1 MSVVTFVTLSTIRCN
16 CGGSRLSALRVQ
28 GVNWAWWSTFNPGFW
43 EAEASGSLSLRPA
56 ISTLS
61 CKTSKVTQGN
71 LVSKTIKSKQEKN
84 NLSLCWPLSFFDC
97 NLMGNVKIQS

>member
-71 LVSKTIKSKQEKN
+71 LVSKTIKSKQEKKQ
-84 NLSLCWPLSFFDC
+84 FK
-97 NLMGNVKIQS
+97 LMLAIEFL